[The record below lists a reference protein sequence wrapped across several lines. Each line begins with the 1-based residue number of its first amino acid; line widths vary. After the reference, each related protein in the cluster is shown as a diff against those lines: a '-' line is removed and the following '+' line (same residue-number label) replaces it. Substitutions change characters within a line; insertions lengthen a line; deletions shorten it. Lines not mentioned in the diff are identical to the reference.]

1 MTTTEQTTYE
11 NILYEARGR
20 IRIVT
25 INRPD
30 RMNAINPETSAEL
43 QDAWNRFKD
52 DNEAWVAIL
61 TGAGERAF
69 SAGND
74 LVATARASRGE
85 QSTAARAAA
94 RAPFGGN
101 TRGLEL
107 WKPTIAA
114 INGYCLAGGLEM
126 ALACDIRIAA
136 EHAQFG
142 LPETTWALIPGA
154 GGTQRLPRAL
164 PLAVAMDV
172 ILTAERITAQ
182 DAFRWGLVSR
192 LVAGAELMPLALRL
206 AETICTRGPL
216 AVRWA
221 KEAMLRGKDMTLE
234 QGLALEAGFG
244 RLIAASED
252 AREGP
257 RAFAEK
263 RPPNFQGR

>member
-1 MTTTEQTTYE
+1 MAGYE
-11 NILYEARGR
+11 NILYEQRGR
-20 IRIVT
+20 TTIIT

-30 RMNAINPETSAEL
+30 RMNAINAQTSAEL
-43 QDAWNRFKD
+43 QHAWHTFRD
-52 DNEAWVAIL
+52 DPDAWVAIL
-61 TGAGERAF
+61 TGAGDRAF

-74 LVATARASRGE
+74 LVATARSGRSDGE
-85 QSTAARAAA
+85 VLTEAQRAML

-142 LPETTWALIPGA
+142 LPEVTWAIIPGA
-154 GGTQRLPRAL
+154 GGTQRLPRVI
-164 PLAVAMDV
+164 PLAAAMDM
-172 ILTAERITAQ
+172 ILTAERIDAQ
-182 DAFRWGLVSR
+182 AALRWGLISR
-192 LVAGAELMPLALRL
+192 LVAASDLMPTALRI

-216 AVRWA
+216 AVRAA
-221 KEAMLRGKDMTLE
+221 KESILRGLNVSIE
-234 QGLALEAGFG
+234 QGLAMESMFS
-244 RLIAASED
+244 RQVYVSDD
-252 AREGP
+252 AKEGP

-263 RPPNFQGR
+263 RTPDFKGR

>member
-1 MTTTEQTTYE
+1 MADYE
-11 NILYEARGR
+11 NVLYEERGH
-20 IRIVT
+20 IRIIT

-43 QDAWNRFKD
+43 HDAWSRFKD
-52 DNEAWVAIL
+52 DAEAWVAIL

-74 LVATARASRGE
+74 LVASARAGRGQAPE
-85 QSTAARAAA
+85 LTPERRLQL

-126 ALACDIRIAA
+126 ALGCDIRIAA

-142 LPETTWALIPGA
+142 LPEVTWAIIPGA
-154 GGTQRLPRAL
+154 GGTQRLPRAV
-164 PLAVAMDV
+164 PLAVAMDM
-172 ILTAERITAQ
+172 ILTAERIDAQ
-182 DAFRWGLVSR
+182 AALRWGLISR
-192 LVAGAELMPLALRL
+192 LVPAADLMPTALKV

-216 AVRWA
+216 AVRAA
-221 KEAMLRGKDMTLE
+221 KESILRGLNVSIE
-234 QGLALEAGFG
+234 QGLAMESMFAQRVG
-244 RLIAASED
+244 ASED
-252 AREGP
+252 SKEGP

-263 RPPNFQGR
+263 RTPSFKGQ

>member
-1 MTTTEQTTYE
+1 MSDVVSYE
-11 NILYEARGR
+11 NILYEQRDR
-20 IRIVT
+20 ITIIT

-30 RMNAINPETSAEL
+30 RMNAINPETSGEL
-43 QDAWNRFKD
+43 EHAWQRFRD

-74 LVATARASRGE
+74 LVATARASRGAE
-85 QSTAARAAA
+85 PSAAQLAAA

-114 INGYCLAGGLEM
+114 INGFCLAGGLEM

-142 LPETTWALIPGA
+142 LPEVTWALIPGA
-154 GGTQRLPRAL
+154 GGTQRLPRNL
-164 PLAVAMDV
+164 PRAVAMDM
-172 ILTAERITAQ
+172 ILTAERIDAQ
-182 DAFRWGLVSR
+182 AALRWGLVSR
-192 LVAGAELMPLALRL
+192 LVPGAEVMPTALKL

-221 KEAMLRGKDMTLE
+221 KESITRGLDMTVD
-234 QGLALEAGFG
+234 QGLALESSFG
-244 RLIAASED
+244 RLIRGSED
-252 AREGP
+252 AKEGP

-263 RPPNFQGR
+263 RTPNYTGH

>member
-1 MTTTEQTTYE
+1 MSEYE
-11 NILYEARGR
+11 NILYEQRGR
-20 IRIVT
+20 IAIIT

-43 QDAWNRFKD
+43 QHAWNRFKD
-52 DNEAWVAIL
+52 ADDAWVAIL
-61 TGAGERAF
+61 TGAGDRAF

-74 LVATARASRGE
+74 LVASARAGRGE
-85 QSTAARAAA
+85 APQTAEARAAQ

-126 ALACDIRIAA
+126 ALACDIRIAV

-142 LPETTWALIPGA
+142 LPEVTWALIPGA
-154 GGTQRLPRAL
+154 GGTQRLPRNL
-164 PLAVAMDV
+164 PRAVAMDM
-172 ILTAERITAQ
+172 ILTAERIDAQ
-182 DAFRWGLVSR
+182 AAFRWGLVSR
-192 LVAGAELMPLALRL
+192 LVPAAELMPTALRV
-206 AETICTRGPL
+206 AETICTRGPM

-221 KEAMLRGKDMTLE
+221 KESITRGLDMTID
-234 QGLALEAGFG
+234 QGLALESHFG
-244 RLIAASED
+244 RMVAASED
-252 AREGP
+252 AKEGP

-263 RPPNFQGR
+263 RTPNFKGR

>member
-1 MTTTEQTTYE
+1 MAEYQ
-11 NILYEARGR
+11 NVLYEERGR
-20 IRIVT
+20 IRIIT

-30 RMNAINPETSAEL
+30 RMNAIDPRTSHEL
-43 QDAWNRFKD
+43 QNAWSRFRD
-52 DNEAWVAIL
+52 DPEAWVAIL
-61 TGAGERAF
+61 TGAGDRAF

-74 LVATARASRGE
+74 LVATARAGRGE
-85 QSTAARAAA
+85 GGEPTPEQRAMV

-142 LPETTWALIPGA
+142 LPETTWAIIPGA
-154 GGTQRLPRAL
+154 GGTQRLPRAV
-164 PLAVAMDV
+164 PVGVALDM
-172 ILTAERITAQ
+172 ILTAERIDAQ
-182 DAFRWGLVSR
+182 AALRWGLISR
-192 LVAGAELMPLALRL
+192 LVSAADLMQTALQV

-216 AVRWA
+216 AVRAA
-221 KEAMLRGKDMTLE
+221 KESIMRGLNVGIE
-234 QGLALEAGFG
+234 QGLAMESMFRREIG
-244 RLIAASED
+244 SSQD
-252 AREGP
+252 ATEGP

-263 RPPNFQGR
+263 RTPKFMGR